1 MFTIEPIEWSNSF
14 SQVTVNG
21 TAYHKSCFKCSHG
34 GCTISPSNYIAHEG
48 TLYCKHH
55 HIQLIKQ
62 KGNYSKLEDEK
73 EKTSDEAAS
82 PPQEEESD
90 AWSISTN
97 AVSFCFLF
105 YCCIPSRA
113 ISLVFDEM
121 LLITK
126 FVLLCL
132 VFHNICRLWK
142 KLLVDVVSAINF
154 LIVFILGWN
163 SCNFS
168 IFMLNI
174 LVVDEGNDAC
184 CLWKDKNVS
193 HESAFPELNETSIM
207 TKSNS

>member
-1 MFTIEPIEWSNSF
+1 MFQIEPIEWSNSF

-21 TAYHKSCFKCSHG
+21 TSYHKSCFKCSHG

-73 EKTSDEAAS
+73 EKTSDEAAA
-82 PPQEEESD
+82 PPQEETSD

-105 YCCIPSRA
+105 YCCIPWRA

-168 IFMLNI
+168 IFLYVEHFGGWWRQWYLLFMERQECLPWICLSWAEWNFNY
-174 LVVDEGNDAC
+174 DE
-184 CLWKDKNVS
+184 
-193 HESAFPELNETSIM
+193 E
-207 TKSNS
+207 